1 MLMRSPE
8 MVLWNAIRSDA
19 SVSALVGQKIY
30 PNLAKASD
38 DLPFCTWR
46 RTGVSREQTLSDPM
60 GMPTVSMELS
70 IYAAN
75 YLTARQITDAIRQV
89 LDGFTG
95 SFDNT
100 RVRHASLES
109 ESDDVIVL
117 DGSEVPTVYSVT
129 QDYEILWQES

>member
-1 MLMRSPE
+1 MLLKSPE
-8 MVLWNAIRSDA
+8 MVLWNAMLSDA
-19 SVSALVGQKIY
+19 SVTSLVGQKIY
-30 PNLAKASD
+30 PNLAKAAD

-46 RTGVSREQTLSDPM
+46 RTGVSRQQTLSDPL
-60 GMPTVSMELS
+60 GLPTVTMELS

-75 YLTARQITDAIRQV
+75 YLTARQIADAIRQV
-89 LDGFTG
+89 LDGYTG

-100 RVRHASLES
+100 TVRHASLEG

-129 QDYEILWQES
+129 QDYDILWQEN

>member
-1 MLMRSPE
+1 MPMKSPE
-8 MVLWNAIRSDA
+8 MVLWNAMLSDA
-19 SVSALVGQKIY
+19 SVTSLVGQKVY
-30 PNLAKASD
+30 PNLARASD

-46 RTGVSREQTLSDPM
+46 RTGVAREQTLSNPL
-60 GMPTVSMELS
+60 GVPTVSMELS

-75 YLTARQITDAIRQV
+75 YLTARKIADAVRKV
-89 LDGFTG
+89 LDGYTG
-95 SFDNT
+95 THDNT
-100 RVRHASLES
+100 VVSHTSLEG